1 MTAKFIP
8 TKAERK
14 EVAKLISVG
23 ITQDQVAMVIRDGIT
38 KPTLEKH
45 FRHELD
51 TAMIIA
57 HGKIG
62 GKIFAGAMAGD
73 RVLLMFYAK
82 TQMGYKETNVFEG
95 NPDAPLD
102 IKMEINFVNP
112 KGDQGQ

>member
-8 TKAERK
+8 TKAERE

-23 ITQDQVAMVIRDGIT
+23 IPQISVAMVIRDGIS

-45 FRHELD
+45 FRRELD

-62 GKIFAGAMAGD
+62 GKLFAMALAGD

-82 TQMGYKETNVFEG
+82 TQMGYKETNVIEG
-95 NPDAPLD
+95 NPDAPLIIKHD
-102 IKMEINFVNP
+102 IHFVNP
-112 KGDQGQ
+112 KVD